1 MPSAEIV
8 TIGTEI
14 LLGEIV
20 DTNARYIAR
29 RLRDIGIDLF
39 RTSTV
44 GDNQARIVTILQE
57 ALGRC
62 EIIITT
68 GGLGPTIDDPTRDA
82 VAQAVGVE
90 TEYHPELW
98 EQIQARFRRY
108 NRTPTDNNRRQAFIP
123 RGALPLENPVG
134 TAPCFIVEKGKNI
147 LIALPGVPSE
157 MEYLIENSILPY
169 LRQRFQLSGIIKARV
184 LHTVGVGESVID
196 DLIGDLEEMANPTVG
211 LAAHSGQVDIRITA
225 KASSETE
232 ADALN
237 AQVENELRQRL
248 ARWIYGADEETLE
261 STALQTLKERG
272 WTLGVVESGLNGEL
286 SKRLASVGFS
296 FYGGEVII
304 ERPQLDRLAEM
315 VLEFR
320 QKSGVEVGLGV
331 VIYPGGEKQDVHLI
345 LITPQGRQDFHRPF
359 GGPPDYAVRYALH
372 HSLDLIR
379 QV

>member
-1 MPSAEIV
+1 MPSAEII

-44 GDNQARIVTILQE
+44 GDNQSRIVTILQE

-82 VAQAVGVE
+82 VAQAFGVE

-108 NRTPTDNNRRQAFIP
+108 NRTPTVNNQRQAFIP

-134 TAPCFIVEKGKNI
+134 TAPCFIVEKGKTI

-157 MEYLIENSILPY
+157 MEYLIENSVLPY

-237 AQVENELRQRL
+237 AQIENELRQRL

-286 SKRLASVGFS
+286 SKRLASVGFP

-304 ERPQLDRLAEM
+304 ERPQLEHLAEM

-320 QKSGVEVGLGV
+320 QKSGLEVGLGV

-345 LITPQGRQDFHRPF
+345 LITPQGRQDFHRPY